1 MGSEMCI
8 RDRAKTD
15 STAGKSI
22 ATRPLPTLSTDIFV
36 YALLALLVWV
46 ARQISL
52 LKLFKA
58 GDDVGYWLGVAGA
71 VMMLLL
77 FSYSLRKHLH
87 FMQRW
92 GPVKGWMVAHMMLG
106 IGGPLLILVHS
117 GFEFGSLNAGV
128 ALYSMITVAL
138 SGVVGR
144 FIYARVNRGLYGEL
158 ASLSDLKVRAGLEQE
173 GARSRLSFAPAV
185 EKTLLEFAQG
195 ERASPPGWATHMRR
209 SFLLPWTQW
218 LVYLRCAHL
227 LNEPSARLAARLGWD
242 ADKISEHRRLARKL
256 VRRYLNAEVKVAQFG
271 AFEWMLAAWHIAHIP
286 FVFLLVI
293 STLVHI
299 FAVHAY

>member
-1 MGSEMCI
+1 MTTQVES
-8 RDRAKTD
+8 D

-22 ATRPLPTLSTDIFV
+22 ATRPLPTLSTDLFV
-36 YALLALLVWV
+36 YALLALLVWI

-52 LKLFKA
+52 LQLFKA

-77 FSYSLRKHLH
+77 FSYPLRKH
-87 FMQRW
+87 FRFAQRW
-92 GPVKGWMVAHMMLG
+92 GPVKGWLYAHMVLG

-117 GFEFGSLNAGV
+117 GFQIGSLNAGV
-128 ALYSMITVAL
+128 AFYSMVIVVL

-144 FIYARVNRGLYGEL
+144 FIYARVNRGLYGEV

-173 GARSRLSFAPAV
+173 GARSRLSFAPEV
-185 EKTLLEFAQG
+185 EKTLLGFAQR
-195 ERASPPGWATHMRR
+195 EREASPGWATNMRR
-209 SFLLPWTQW
+209 SFFLPWSQW
-218 LVYLRCAHL
+218 AVYWQCAQL
-227 LNEPSARLAARLGWD
+227 LKEPSARLAKRLQWD
-242 ADKISEHRRLARKL
+242 AIKISEQRRLARKL

-271 AFEWMLAAWHIAHIP
+271 AYEWMLSAWHIAHIP
-286 FVFLLVI
+286 FVYMLVI

>member
-1 MGSEMCI
+1 MSEVTM
-8 RDRAKTD
+8 K
-15 STAGKSI
+15 STAGERSP
-22 ATRPLPTLSTDIFV
+22 ARQMPTLSKDIFV
-36 YALLALLVWV
+36 YALLAFLVWI

-52 LKLFKA
+52 LQLFKA

-77 FSYSLRKHLH
+77 FSYPLRKH
-87 FMQRW
+87 FRFAQRW
-92 GPVKGWMVAHMMLG
+92 GAVKGWLYAHMVLG
-106 IGGPLLILVHS
+106 VGGPLLILVHS
-117 GFEFGSLNAGV
+117 GFQFGSLNAGV
-128 ALYSMITVAL
+128 ALYSMIIVAL

-144 FIYARVNRGLYGEL
+144 FIYARVNRGLYGEV

-173 GARSRLSFAPAV
+173 GARSRLSFAPQV
-185 EKTLLEFAQG
+185 EKTLLGFAQR
-195 ERASPPGWATHMRR
+195 EREAAPGWATNMRR
-209 SFLLPWTQW
+209 SFFLPWAQW
-218 LVYLRCAHL
+218 RVYWQCAQL
-227 LNEPSARLAARLGWD
+227 LKEPSARLATRLQWD
-242 ADKISEHRRLARKL
+242 ERKISEHRRLARKL

-271 AFEWMLAAWHIAHIP
+271 AYEWMLSAWHIAHIP

>member
-1 MGSEMCI
+1 MTTHTE
-8 RDRAKTD
+8 RRNP
-15 STAGKSI
+15 
-22 ATRPLPTLSTDIFV
+22 RPVPTLSKDIFV
-36 YALLALLVWV
+36 YAALVLLVWM

-77 FSYSLRKHLH
+77 FSYPLRKH
-87 FMQRW
+87 FRFAQRW
-92 GPVKGWMVAHMMLG
+92 GAVKGWLYAHMVLG

-117 GFEFGSLNAGV
+117 GFQFGSLNAGV
-128 ALYSMITVAL
+128 ALYSMVIVVL

-158 ASLSDLKVRAGLEQE
+158 ASLAELKLRAGLEQE
-173 GARSRLSFAPAV
+173 GARSRLSFAPEV
-185 EKTLLEFAQG
+185 EKTLLAFAQR
-195 ERASPPGWATHMRR
+195 ERQAQPGWVTHLRR
-209 SFLLPWTQW
+209 SFVLPWAQW
-218 LVYLRCAHL
+218 RAYWHCARLLR
-227 LNEPSARLAARLGWD
+227 EPSARLATRLQWD
-242 ADKISEHRRLARKL
+242 AHKIAEHRRLARKL

-271 AFEWMLAAWHIAHIP
+271 AYEWMLSAWHIAHIP